1 MTVSLFIE
9 QFELPCFSSYII
21 KTMTNEIKFFPRE
34 KDRKPENINEPVETN
49 DVENTKDVEKSKKND
64 NTWKKKNFNS
74 EK

>member
-9 QFELPCFSSYII
+9 QFELPCFSSYFI
-21 KTMTNEIKFFPRE
+21 KTMTKEFKFFPRE
-34 KDRKPENINEPVETN
+34 KDRKPENINEPVETK